1 MLESR
6 KSSFSR
12 PAGKSPILNK
22 MAVFVL
28 VKQGCTFAMRSSL
41 YCENCDSEANS
52 LRRKF
57 KGVRFAFASLFEGP
71 NSQKSE
77 NFCRILAI
85 FNKNSFERARVR
97 RARSAGISSLRD
109 QELERRV
116 AATIPAE
123 RARCTLA
130 YHKIMS
136 MIIIIS

>member
-77 NFCRILAI
+77 NFCRILAF

-97 RARSAGISSLRD
+97 AQREFLPCETKSLKGGSRRQFPPSARDVPWR
-109 QELERRV
+109 
-116 AATIPAE
+116 
-123 RARCTLA
+123 
-130 YHKIMS
+130 
-136 MIIIIS
+136 IIRL